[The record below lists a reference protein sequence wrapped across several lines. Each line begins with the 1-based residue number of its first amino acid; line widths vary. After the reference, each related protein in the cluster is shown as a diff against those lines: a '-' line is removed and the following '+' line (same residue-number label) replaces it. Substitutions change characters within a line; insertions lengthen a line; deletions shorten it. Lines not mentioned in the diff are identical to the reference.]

1 MVCSKQHGAVK
12 MLAAQQRCQQQK
24 LYCRYRLR
32 DIRRLRCQIVLR
44 CRSRFGALASRSA
57 ASLRGWGGISS
68 PLEPKQRHWFCHEV
82 HGWFLILVVQVSY
95 VLEGFRAIRGGWPI
109 YTDLSELH
117 SNTGTIHSALIQSKC
132 VTIRT
137 FTIFSPNLVVN
148 KLTPSSL

>member
-95 VLEGFRAIRGGWPI
+95 VLEGFRAIRGGWPSQYSAPTWSSI
-109 YTDLSELH
+109 NLH
-117 SNTGTIHSALIQSKC
+117 LRLFNLVMLIQFMSY
-132 VTIRT
+132 
-137 FTIFSPNLVVN
+137 NDL
-148 KLTPSSL
+148 